1 MLFNDIPGL
10 EEVKTTLR
18 RSVQQNHVA
27 HALLFDGNSG
37 GGGLSLAL
45 AFATYVNCENQ
56 QALDSCGSCASC
68 TKMNKL
74 IHPDLHSIF
83 PLPRA
88 PKDSEDLMGELT
100 PQWRTFIQQSPFRV
114 LQEWLAHINATQNQQ
129 GIIPIKEAR
138 GIIGKLSLKSFEAEY
153 KVMVVWQPEL
163 LNLQAANALLKILE
177 EPPKKTLFLLVTEQS
192 DRLLTTIL
200 SRVQRIIIPTF
211 TDEDVRNYLQEH
223 HNADETRA
231 KQIAYLCDG
240 NLSEARQLMLE
251 NVDERPAWFAEWM
264 RLCYKQDLIQ
274 LVKLADSFDTMSK
287 EKQKGLFDYSLRLF
301 RDMLVFTQGAGE
313 LLRVPDEELNFV
325 QNFSKAV
332 PLSSLEQMVIELNEA
347 YFHTER
353 NVRAKMVFL
362 DLSLTMAQLFQR
374 SR

>member
-1 MLFNDIPGL
+1 
-10 EEVKTTLR
+10 
-18 RSVQQNHVA
+18 
-27 HALLFDGNSG
+27 
-37 GGGLSLAL
+37 
-45 AFATYVNCENQ
+45 
-56 QALDSCGSCASC
+56 
-68 TKMNKL
+68 MNKL

>member
-10 EEVKTTLR
+10 EDVKTTLR

-27 HALLFDGNSG
+27 HALLFDGGSG
-37 GGGLSLAL
+37 GGGLALAL
-45 AFATYVNCENQ
+45 AFATYVNCEEPQ
-56 QALDSCGSCASC
+56 SLDSCGSCASC
-68 TKMNKL
+68 TKMKKL
-74 IHPDLHSIF
+74 VHPDLHSIF

-88 PKDSEDLMGELT
+88 AKESEDLMGELT
-100 PQWRTFIQQSPFRV
+100 PQWRTFVQESPFRV

-138 GIIGKLSLKSFEAEY
+138 SIIGKLSLKAFEAEY

-177 EPPKKTLFLLVTEQS
+177 EPPQKTLFLLVTEQS

-200 SRVQRIIIPTF
+200 SRVQRIVVPTF
-211 TDEDVRNYLQEH
+211 TDEDVRNYLKQH
-223 HNADETRA
+223 HSADETRA

-264 RLCYKQDLIQ
+264 RLCYKKDLIA
-274 LVKLADSFDTMSK
+274 LVKLADSFDSMSK

-301 RDMLVFTQGAGE
+301 RDMLVWTQGAGE
-313 LLRVPDEELNFV
+313 LLRVPDEELSFV

-332 PLSSLEQMVIELNEA
+332 PLSSLEQMVVEINEA
-347 YFHTER
+347 YYHTER

-362 DLSLTMAQLFQR
+362 DLSLTLAQLFQR

>member
-1 MLFNDIPGL
+1 MHFNDIPGL

-37 GGGLSLAL
+37 GGGLALAL
-45 AFATYVNCENQ
+45 AFATYINCENQ
-56 QALDSCGSCASC
+56 QELDSCGSCASC

-88 PKDSEDLMGELT
+88 AKDSEDLMGELT
-100 PQWRTFIQQSPFRV
+100 PQWRTFIEQSPFRV

-138 GIIGKLSLKSFEAEY
+138 GIISKLSLKAFEAEY

-177 EPPKKTLFLLVTEQS
+177 EPPRKTLFLLVTEQS

-200 SRVQRIIIPTF
+200 SRVQRLVIPTF
-211 TDEDVRNYLQEH
+211 TDEDVRHYLQEH
-223 HNADETRA
+223 HNTDETRA

-251 NVDERPAWFAEWM
+251 SADDRPAWFTEWM

-274 LVKLADSFDTMSK
+274 LVKMADSFDTMSK

-301 RDMLVFTQGAGE
+301 RDMLLWTQGAGE
-313 LLRVPDEELNFV
+313 LLRVPEAELSFV

-332 PLSSLEQMVIELNEA
+332 PLSSLEQMVTELNEA

-362 DLSLTMAQLFQR
+362 DISLTMTQLFQR